1 MSLLKA
7 ENLKPVSGFCFVN
20 LGKQTNDRKSLG
32 RRIFSSSS
40 HAHLVERQTPKT
52 KQNQKGGKT
61 KILKKYMERET
72 DPPR

>member
-1 MSLLKA
+1 
-7 ENLKPVSGFCFVN
+7 
-20 LGKQTNDRKSLG
+20 
-32 RRIFSSSS
+32 
-40 HAHLVERQTPKT
+40 LVERQTPKT

>member
-40 HAHLVERQTPKT
+40 HAHLVERQTPENKT
-52 KQNQKGGKT
+52 KNKNEEKQKYS
-61 KILKKYMERET
+61 KYRQRET